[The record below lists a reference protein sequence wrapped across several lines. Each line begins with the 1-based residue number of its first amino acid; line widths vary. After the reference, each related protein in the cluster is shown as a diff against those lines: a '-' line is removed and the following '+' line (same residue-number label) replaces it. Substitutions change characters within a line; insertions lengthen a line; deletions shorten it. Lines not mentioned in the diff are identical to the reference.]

1 MRLFHN
7 KSLVEMERPWLQ
19 GPTVTVVVKKEDSI
33 IMQNCQDE
41 NCRHLALFGFELLLS
56 SSHCKYKNPL
66 VAPLYL
72 TQKDHCLQPAV
83 LQFYCYEVRI
93 IGH

>member
-1 MRLFHN
+1 MRVFLI

-19 GPTVTVVVKKEDSI
+19 GPTVAVVVKKEDSI

-41 NCRHLALFGFELLLS
+41 NCRRLALFRFELLLS
-56 SSHCKYKNPL
+56 SSHCKCKKLL

-83 LQFYCYEVRI
+83 FQLYFYEVSI
-93 IGH
+93 I